1 MAEVAVDTET
11 GKIEILDMIQG
22 TDCGRAISKS
32 RIEGQLDAVLSGG
45 VGFVLTEDF
54 AMDKGLNGRILN
66 INLYDY
72 KMPTALDA
80 VGVLRPGII
89 KEYPDEVG
97 PFGARGMGEA
107 TLSASAPAL
116 LNAVYNAIG
125 IRFYETPL
133 TPDRVLTA
141 LAEQKKA

>member
-1 MAEVAVDTET
+1 MV
-11 GKIEILDMIQG
+11 QG
-22 TDCGRAISKS
+22 TDCGRAISRS

-45 VGFVLTEDF
+45 VGYVFMEDY
-54 AMDKGLNGRILN
+54 AMDKGFDGRTLN

-72 KMPTALDA
+72 KMPTALDT

-89 KEYPDEVG
+89 KEFPDDYG

-107 TLSASAPAL
+107 TLSACAPAL

-125 IRFYETPL
+125 IRFDKTPL
-133 TPDRVLTA
+133 TPDRVLAA
-141 LAEQKKA
+141 LAEQKK